1 VRRYTLFGS
10 FSNFTAISWRFV
22 CLSLYLSVSVS
33 ISQQKTLGRTL
44 VQYYCCLN
52 FVATKSGTEKR
63 ERERERRGGGDGG
76 LFVRTDRSLAGF
88 ELGTYALGAL
98 LDGKP
103 RGKEDGWMD
112 LGQNARG
119 SSFFFQM
126 ALLFFFFFFFSFGF
140 PRKL

>member
-1 VRRYTLFGS
+1 M
-10 FSNFTAISWRFV
+10 
-22 CLSLYLSVSVS
+22 
-33 ISQQKTLGRTL
+33 
-44 VQYYCCLN
+44 
-52 FVATKSGTEKR
+52 
-63 ERERERRGGGDGG
+63 
-76 LFVRTDRSLAGF
+76 RTDRSLAGF

-103 RGKEDGWMD
+103 RGKEDGWMDGWMD